1 MTLRENFISEK
12 ILCLSVMKFKK
23 FILVSRWRWPQEL
36 LKYEN
41 FYRNFFQTSSEFS
54 SFVSSSLKLFFE
66 FLYSIFSQSFSRK
79 FRLIFCKFSE
89 QFFLKMFPIFDFS
102 TMNFVIFENWVLFD
116 EGKPTPSVTLAM
128 ESAKK
133 GFAKSKMDNKMYC
146 KCPKVILTI
155 TVLFQ
160 N

>member
-66 FLYSIFSQSFSRK
+66 LLYNIFSQF
-79 FRLIFCKFSE
+79 FVKFSHNLLLDFVSKFS
-89 QFFLKMFPIFDFS
+89 QFSIFL

-116 EGKPTPSVTLAM
+116 EGKPTPSGTLAM

-146 KCPKVILTI
+146 KCPKVILTF
-155 TVLFQ
+155 TVPFR

>member
-1 MTLRENFISEK
+1 MIKNVNI
-12 ILCLSVMKFKK
+12 
-23 FILVSRWRWPQEL
+23 
-36 LKYEN
+36 
-41 FYRNFFQTSSEFS
+41 QTGSEFS

-116 EGKPTPSVTLAM
+116 EGKPTPSGTLAM

-146 KCPKVILTI
+146 KCPKVILTF
-155 TVLFQ
+155 TVPFR

>member
-66 FLYSIFSQSFSRK
+66 LLYNIFS
-79 FRLIFCKFSE
+79 
-89 QFFLKMFPIFDFS
+89 QFFLKFSHNLLLDFVSKFSQFSIFL

-116 EGKPTPSVTLAM
+116 EGKPTPSGTLAM

-146 KCPKVILTI
+146 KCPKVILTF
-155 TVLFQ
+155 TVPFR

>member
-66 FLYSIFSQSFSRK
+66 LLYNIFSQF
-79 FRLIFCKFSE
+79 FVKFSHNLLLDFVSKFS
-89 QFFLKMFPIFDFS
+89 QFSIFS

-116 EGKPTPSVTLAM
+116 EGKPTPSGTLAM

-146 KCPKVILTI
+146 KCPKVILTF
-155 TVLFQ
+155 TVPFR

>member
-66 FLYSIFSQSFSRK
+66 LLYNIFSQF
-79 FRLIFCKFSE
+79 FVKFSHNLLLDFVSKFS
-89 QFFLKMFPIFDFS
+89 QFSIFL